1 MNKVEQKQLE
11 LEINILR
18 EMDHPNIVKLF
29 EFYQDKKNYFIV
41 TEMCTGGELF
51 DQIIK
56 RPYYSE
62 RDAAGV
68 MKQVFSAVAYCHG
81 QNIVH
86 RDLKPEN
93 LLLESETSGTGAMIK
108 VIDFGTSQLYDSS
121 KKMKQKFGTPYYI
134 APEILKGAYDM
145 KCDLWSCG
153 VILYILIS
161 GRPPFDGKNDK
172 QILQE
177 VEKGKADF
185 SGPLWQKVSPEAL
198 DILKKLLNKDTE
210 KRISAA

>member
-1 MNKVEQKQLE
+1 
-11 LEINILR
+11 
-18 EMDHPNIVKLF
+18 
-29 EFYQDKKNYFIV
+29 
-41 TEMCTGGELF
+41 
-51 DQIIK
+51 
-56 RPYYSE
+56 
-62 RDAAGV
+62 
-68 MKQVFSAVAYCHG
+68 
-81 QNIVH
+81 
-86 RDLKPEN
+86 
-93 LLLESETSGTGAMIK
+93 
-108 VIDFGTSQLYDSS
+108 
-121 KKMKQKFGTPYYI
+121 
-134 APEILKGAYDM
+134 M